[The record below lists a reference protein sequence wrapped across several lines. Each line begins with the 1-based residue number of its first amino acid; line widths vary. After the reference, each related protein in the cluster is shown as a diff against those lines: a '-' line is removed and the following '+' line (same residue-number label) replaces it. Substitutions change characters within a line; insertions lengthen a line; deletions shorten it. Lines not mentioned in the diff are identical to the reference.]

1 MPDNEYELSFES
13 AFYFMIITIT
23 TVGYGD
29 IGPKNNMARLIVGV
43 FLVIVI
49 VVTT

>member
-1 MPDNEYELSFES
+1 
-13 AFYFMIITIT
+13 MIITIT

-29 IGPKNNMARLIVGV
+29 IGPENNMARLIIGV

-49 VVTT
+49 VVTTQQIGRLSDLLKRNL